1 MRLASTLVP
10 LPMNVDLPMKKI
22 SFPTAFLVVTYFLFF
37 VANAHAQQATSDS
50 PSGIVMPNYHYDYVP
65 DFTYQEVA
73 TRIAGMDTEM
83 PFELN
88 DRVFSFIQYFTVRN
102 REYMKMVL
110 ARKAAYFPMYE
121 ETMGEHGMP
130 SEIQFLSIVES
141 GLDPK
146 IKSKMGAMGLWQ
158 FMPAT
163 GRMYGMQVNA
173 DVDDRMDPEKSTDAA
188 AKYLKSLYKM
198 FGNWEV
204 ALAAYN
210 CGPGNVRKAIRRS
223 GGKTSFWGI
232 YDFLPQETRSYV
244 PQFQAMLYILNH
256 LDEHNLHLEEP
267 SYPMEFEKV
276 SFDKTFHLAKL
287 AALSDICLTDLETL
301 NPSIKTR
308 KIPESHRSMSIR
320 IPKSRSL
327 FVKENLAWIGDSLS
341 LGAPA
346 PLLATTLPA
355 SVKSSSEITTGSRI
369 TYKVKSGDVL
379 GSIASKHGVSLA
391 QLKQANN
398 LRSNVI
404 RVGQVLYIK
413 TIKEASAPSSNSGT
427 LALTTAPSGPKTYT
441 VRSGDTLWII
451 SQKHALTIDQIKRLN
466 NLNSS
471 NIKPGQRLIV
481 G

>member
-1 MRLASTLVP
+1 
-10 LPMNVDLPMKKI
+10 MKKI
-22 SFPTAFLVVTYFLFF
+22 CLQIPFLVVTYFLLFI
-37 VANAHAQQATSDS
+37 ADAHAQQTAADM
-50 PSGIVMPNYHYDYVP
+50 PSGLVMPNYHYDYVP

-73 TRIAGMDTEM
+73 TRIASMETEM

-88 DRVFSFIQYFTVRN
+88 NRVYSFIQYFTVRN
-102 REYMKMVL
+102 REYLKMVL

-121 ETMGEHGMP
+121 ETMSEHGMP

-163 GRMYGMQVNA
+163 GRMYGMQVNP
-173 DVDDRMDPEKSTDAA
+173 DIDDRMDPEKSTEAA
-188 AKYLKSLYKM
+188 AKYLKSLYSM

-210 CGPGNVRKAIRRS
+210 CGPGNVRKAIRKS
-223 GGKTSFWGI
+223 GGKSSFWGI
-232 YDFLPQETRSYV
+232 YDFLPEETRSYV

-256 LDEHNLHLEEP
+256 LEEHNLHLEEP
-267 SYPMEFEKV
+267 SYPIEFEKV
-276 SFDKTFHLAKL
+276 SFDKSFHLGRL

-341 LGAPA
+341 QGAPA
-346 PLLATTLPA
+346 TLLATTLPS
-355 SVKSSSEITTGSRI
+355 SVKSTPQTNTGSRI
-369 TYKVKSGDVL
+369 TYKVRSGDVL
-379 GSIASKHGVSLA
+379 GSIASKHGLSLT
-391 QLKQANN
+391 QLKQANG

-413 TIKEASAPSSNSGT
+413 TKKEESTSSSISGT
-427 LALTTAPSGPKTYT
+427 LALTTAPAGPKTYT
-441 VRSGDTLWII
+441 VRTGDTLWII

-471 NIKPGQRLIV
+471 TIKPGQRLIV